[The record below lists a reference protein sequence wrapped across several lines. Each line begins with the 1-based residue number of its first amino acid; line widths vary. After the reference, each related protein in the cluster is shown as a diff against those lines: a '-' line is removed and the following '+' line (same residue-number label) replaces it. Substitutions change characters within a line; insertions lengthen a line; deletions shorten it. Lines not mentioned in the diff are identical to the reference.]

1 MNSIT
6 IRKARLEDVESI
18 AALGLCVWIDTY
30 ATQGLRFRLGNYA
43 LGLFARDKIQ
53 ALLRARTVLV
63 AEQAE
68 HLVAYAVLAIDNE
81 STEVENLYVLPKFQR
96 RGIGRTL
103 INTIAC
109 EYSGVWLACW
119 EQNDR
124 AIGFYKALGFI
135 EHGESFFDLD
145 GEQYRNVTLVLG
157 T

>member
-1 MNSIT
+1 MNSTT
-6 IRKARLEDVESI
+6 IRKATFDDVESI

-43 LGLFARDKIQ
+43 LGMFTRDKIQ
-53 ALLRARTVLV
+53 ALLRSRTVLV

-68 HLVAYAVLAIDNE
+68 HLVAYAVLAIGNA

-96 RGIGRTL
+96 RGIGRKL
-103 INTIAC
+103 INTMAC
-109 EYSGVWLACW
+109 EYSGLWLSCW
-119 EQNDR
+119 EQNHS
-124 AIGFYKALGFI
+124 ATGFYKALGFI

-145 GEQYRNVTLVLG
+145 GEQYRNITLVLG